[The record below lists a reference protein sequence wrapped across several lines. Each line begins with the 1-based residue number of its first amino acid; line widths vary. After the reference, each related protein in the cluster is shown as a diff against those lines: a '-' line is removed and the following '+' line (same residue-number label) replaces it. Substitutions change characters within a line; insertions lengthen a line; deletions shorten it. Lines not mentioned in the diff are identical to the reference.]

1 LVKNEI
7 VKDAV
12 DQFMWGFQQHFRAGV
27 QRGIE
32 QVLSRVGLP
41 VEVRVVLVGFALRD
55 GLRHQVCVE
64 PEDGP
69 LLVSHLATV
78 ASRAAELF
86 DADPESKIIQSNPRL
101 RQLRHA
107 GNIRRSRAD
116 ALVEAIEGSG
126 MFNGLTFFAGTA
138 TPIGDYE
145 VHTCAGVPTEAL
157 NSPPAL
163 DESVVDRVYVGRSLQ
178 HEVIAECLRRADL
191 AMYLPEPGA
200 DLYPLGAPT
209 EDIVKAAA
217 VRLIDGTVY
226 RVTGT
231 PADLFQAVNAFVS
244 LSYERAGAGG
254 HLVITNKEKA
264 CQSARVRFQR
274 PISLREARIMRKLLE
289 LSDDS
294 TSVLTDGQSAYG
306 LGTSDPAPDTVEIS
320 VRGHA
325 TWELSVDGSALVK
338 VTYGQAA
345 LPRPLLDFANFADSA
360 ARTVGSIDTEGIW
373 QLIQAAQVSGHGTTL
388 VLSSSPAE
396 EAARLGG
403 QAVAIEPGSLE
414 PADIVR
420 LGNIDGAVVLGP
432 DGRCYAFGVILDGI
446 ASGRGDPARGSRFNS
461 AIRYQDSMAP
471 NSLLVVISDDGTV
484 DLVPQLRHRVNRND
498 VEAAVRTFCERCE
511 DNPVNGEEFARTH
524 DRVKANAFYLD
535 DAQCQLV
542 NDAYTNEMRRRFE
555 AGGISI
561 TEAPL
566 RPHPDMNDSYFIQ
579 R

>member
-1 LVKNEI
+1 MPRSWDWWTEQKLDILADYLAGFTRASKKAGTTVYLDLFAGRPDNVSRDRDERQIHGSARRALDTRPPLSVLRFFELDATARKLDNALRTAYPGR
-7 VKDAV
+7 VKDFRVVPGDCKHDHCRGPGRFGGPELGADVRVPGPAV
-12 DQFMWGFQQHFRAGV
+12 DRGAVADHRAPRPAQAG
-27 QRGIE
+27 RH
-32 QVLSRVGLP
+32 
-41 VEVRVVLVGFALRD
+41 VEDRAVAALRERAASARPAAAD
-55 GLRHQVCVE
+55 RGHRRLCRREDDQDVRHR
-64 PEDGP
+64 
-69 LLVSHLATV
+69 HLA
-78 ASRAAELF
+78 R
-86 DADPESKIIQSNPRL
+86 
-101 RQLRHA
+101 
-107 GNIRRSRAD
+107 
-116 ALVEAIEGSG
+116 
-126 MFNGLTFFAGTA
+126 
-138 TPIGDYE
+138 
-145 VHTCAGVPTEAL
+145 
-157 NSPPAL
+157 
-163 DESVVDRVYVGRSLQ
+163 
-178 HEVIAECLRRADL
+178 
-191 AMYLPEPGA
+191 
-200 DLYPLGAPT
+200 GAPGHPR
-209 EDIVKAAA
+209 EHPDRGPV
-217 VRLIDGTVY
+217 
-226 RVTGT
+226 
-231 PADLFQAVNAFVS
+231 PQ
-244 LSYERAGAGG
+244 RA
-254 HLVITNKEKA
+254 N
-264 CQSARVRFQR
+264 Q
-274 PISLREARIMRKLLE
+274 
-289 LSDDS
+289 
-294 TSVLTDGQSAYG
+294 
-306 LGTSDPAPDTVEIS
+306 PD
-320 VRGHA
+320 
-325 TWELSVDGSALVK
+325 
-338 VTYGQAA
+338 
-345 LPRPLLDFANFADSA
+345 ANFADSA

-432 DGRCYAFGVILDGI
+432 DGRCYAFGVILDGT

-524 DRVKANAFYLD
+524 DRVKALVFYLD